1 VEPPRSPRKKF
12 EVGGRVLA
20 AVFWDS
26 IGVLLLLD
34 FLLRGHL
41 TAADTVLD

>member
-12 EVGGRVLA
+12 KVAGRVLA
-20 AVFWDS
+20 VVFWDS
-26 IGVLLLLD
+26 IVVLLLLD

-41 TAADTVLD
+41 TATDTVLD

>member
-1 VEPPRSPRKKF
+1 MA
-12 EVGGRVLA
+12 GRVLA

-26 IGVLLLLD
+26 IGVLLLLLD

-41 TAADTVLD
+41 TAIDTVLD